1 MKTPM
6 LTVLKTIGLIVAVIG
21 LLLAAGWFWFFRK
34 ARGTLLAAAC
44 GLDQGRED
52 FDEDDLY
59 AAIDEL
65 SGRRLVPKDLNATRN
80 KLGLLPLFAGPPVWA
95 PEGL

>member
-1 MKTPM
+1 M
-6 LTVLKTIGLIVAVIG
+6 I
-21 LLLAAGWFWFFRK
+21 FN
-34 ARGTLLAAAC
+34 
-44 GLDQGRED
+44 
-52 FDEDDLY
+52 LY

-80 KLGLLPLFAGPPVWA
+80 KLGLLPRFAGPPVWA